1 MLQTIR
7 NCIFLMIKQEVY
19 SYAILS
25 LDSFLFMLRV
35 NIRLKMQI
43 YKYFIE
49 YSQCVIPPNKKACN
63 EFSLQAFAILL
74 MLAYST
80 PCILNE

>member
-1 MLQTIR
+1 
-7 NCIFLMIKQEVY
+7 
-19 SYAILS
+19 
-25 LDSFLFMLRV
+25 
-35 NIRLKMQI
+35 MQI

-74 MLAYST
+74 MFAYST